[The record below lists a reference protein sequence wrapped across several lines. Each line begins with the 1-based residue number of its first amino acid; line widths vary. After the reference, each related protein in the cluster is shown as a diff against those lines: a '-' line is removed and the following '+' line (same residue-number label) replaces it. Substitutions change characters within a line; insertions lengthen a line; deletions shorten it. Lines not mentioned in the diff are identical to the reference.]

1 MTVPPSLLRNL
12 RPFNQAQ
19 IPLTSRFLFH
29 SLKTPFF
36 CKYFPCSFL
45 LLLKLSIFIISY
57 NSISCNIFSISHIF
71 LRSDKQKSTFPS
83 FFYLSHTQR
92 TALQFLKPVP
102 LPPLKKN
109 QLQLLLP
116 RLFWQPCSRA
126 HAFSFSG
133 CFHLKSKS
141 NKVTSFV
148 LYVTWNWHQF
158 RHASGSCP
166 FHPLH
171 L

>member
-102 LPPLKKN
+102 LPPPLKKIN
-109 QLQLLLP
+109 YSYSSLDSSGNPARERTRFLFF
-116 RLFWQPCSRA
+116 RLF
-126 HAFSFSG
+126 SFEI
-133 CFHLKSKS
+133 
-141 NKVTSFV
+141 
-148 LYVTWNWHQF
+148 
-158 RHASGSCP
+158 
-166 FHPLH
+166 
-171 L
+171 